1 MFTIYFQIPLYH
13 RCILLLNIQLLKMNG
28 TTTIRQILNVSKQYQ
43 QLEKIKDKLHGLY
56 VLPREEDVF
65 TWDGI
70 LFVSSGMWEEGI
82 FKFTLKIPIE

>member
-1 MFTIYFQIPLYH
+1 MNEKITVYQI
-13 RCILLLNIQLLKMNG
+13 R
-28 TTTIRQILNVSKQYQ
+28 NVSKQYQ
-43 QLEKIKDKLHGLY
+43 QLENRKDELHGLY

-70 LFVSSGMWEEGI
+70 LFVSHGMWEEGI